1 MYIQRL
7 SFEERL
13 GSDENIASFSVDDV
27 TVTIYSVLF
36 PDESL
41 FCTIC
46 FQWQQALELQYH
58 VHKSELM
65 LSVCIVVDG

>member
-7 SFEERL
+7 SFEEKL

-41 FCTIC
+41 FRTIC
-46 FQWQQALELQYH
+46 FQ
-58 VHKSELM
+58 
-65 LSVCIVVDG
+65 